1 VSEGILDGV
10 VGRGAAVGE
19 LRVRVQPANI
29 SKKMAQTRMAR
40 FITIQSWHRH
50 TSATTAVPDAL
61 TTRISPRIRMQPAQR
76 SPAWARDSRHPVAST
91 KGLNLRDDQPMSIL
105 AAILILTGLSWLM
118 VGLTFRFLGTQGR
131 VLRDSAD
138 FGPRLSDRYRR
149 WLNRQVRLG
158 GVGRRMVVPLLP
170 IPIALIIVGALVLAR
185 S

>member
-1 VSEGILDGV
+1 
-10 VGRGAAVGE
+10 
-19 LRVRVQPANI
+19 
-29 SKKMAQTRMAR
+29 
-40 FITIQSWHRH
+40 
-50 TSATTAVPDAL
+50 
-61 TTRISPRIRMQPAQR
+61 
-76 SPAWARDSRHPVAST
+76 
-91 KGLNLRDDQPMSIL
+91 MSIL